1 LFTGIVQE
9 VGHIV
14 SVSSHDI
21 TITAGGVL
29 KGVATGGSM
38 AVNGVCLTITKF
50 TDKTFTADVMPET
63 FTRTNLGTLK
73 PKDRVNLERPLA
85 FNGEIGGHIVQGHVD
100 DTARVIQAAQ
110 DGKAIRMRFETDPRL
125 MRYIVEK
132 GFIAVDGTSLTV
144 TERDA
149 KSFGVSLIQTTQELS
164 IIGSRRPGD
173 MVNLEVDV
181 IGKYVE
187 NLSIKQSTP
196 ITADFLREHGFQ
208 VN

>member
-9 VGHIV
+9 VGRII
-14 SVSSHDI
+14 SVTGHDI
-21 TITAGGVL
+21 TIAAGDIL
-29 KGVATGGSM
+29 KGVAIGGSM

-63 FTRTNLGTLK
+63 FTRTNLGLLR
-73 PKDRVNLERPLA
+73 PKDQVNLERPLT

-100 DTARVIQAAQ
+100 DTAKVIRVEQ
-110 DGKAIRMRFETDPRL
+110 DGTAIRMRFEADSKL

-132 GFIAVDGTSLTV
+132 GFVAVDGTSLTV
-144 TERDA
+144 TERDT
-149 KSFGVSLIQTTQELS
+149 KSFGVSLIRTTHELS

-173 MVNLEVDV
+173 IVNLEVDV

-187 NLSIKQSTP
+187 NLSIQQSTP
-196 ITADFLREHGFQ
+196 ITADFLQEHGFQ